1 VRLLAATNWC
11 KDCLRQLGQHSSFQ
25 LHFQAAPPGADV
37 DIRKVLRRF
46 VNKGTQALLLPQ
58 WADAAEQITGGPLRR
73 IGVGHIGFLCAGGL
87 RQGLQVERAGHRHH
101 RHQQLAFLTGGQQRL
116 EYLSGLKVELFRRFK
131 AIGSGFGVMVITV
144 HLVRSFSLFQ
154 QIDSRR
160 HVRM

>member
-1 VRLLAATNWC
+1 
-11 KDCLRQLGQHSSFQ
+11 
-25 LHFQAAPPGADV
+25 
-37 DIRKVLRRF
+37 VLRRF

-58 WADAAEQITGGPLRR
+58 RADAAEQVTGSTLCSS
-73 IGVGHIGFLCAGGL
+73 GVGHIGFLHPGCL
-87 RQGLQVERAGHRHH
+87 RQGFQIKRTGHRHH

-116 EYLSGLKVELFRRFK
+116 EYLSGLKVELFHSFQT
-131 AIGSGFGVMVITV
+131 IGSGFGVMVITV

>member
-1 VRLLAATNWC
+1 M
-11 KDCLRQLGQHSSFQ
+11 
-25 LHFQAAPPGADV
+25 
-37 DIRKVLRRF
+37 LRRF

-58 WADAAEQITGGPLRR
+58 RADAAEQVTGRALCCS
-73 IGVGHIGFLCAGGL
+73 GVGHIGFLHPGGL
-87 RQGLQVERAGHRHH
+87 RQGFQIERAGHRHH

-116 EYLSGLKVELFRRFK
+116 EYLSRLKVELFRRFK